1 MSKSIDKMKNQVKK
15 VRTTMTKSI
24 GAKDIFTLTDEQ
36 KKILKKFN
44 WDIIP
49 QGKFLDLYH
58 EDFQEGIW
66 EQILQVMGEHSD
78 KLTLF
83 VVGVNSDERR
93 SE

>member
-1 MSKSIDKMKNQVKK
+1 MKNQVKK